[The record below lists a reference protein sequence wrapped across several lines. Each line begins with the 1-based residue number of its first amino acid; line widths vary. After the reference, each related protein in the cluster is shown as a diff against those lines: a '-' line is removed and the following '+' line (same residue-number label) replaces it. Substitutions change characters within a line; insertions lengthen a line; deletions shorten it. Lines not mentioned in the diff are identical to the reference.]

1 MKPETIVALAS
12 GAGRAGV
19 AVIRVS
25 GPQAGAV
32 LRALS
37 GADLPPPRVATLS
50 AFRDPANG
58 DMLDEGLA
66 LWFPAPAS
74 FTGEDVAELHIHGG
88 PAVIEAVINACL
100 GQPGVRPAE
109 PGEFTRRAFEN
120 GKLDLAEAEG
130 LADLVD
136 AETEGQRRQAL
147 RQAKGALSAVY
158 EGWRAKLIE
167 AAALIEAEIDF
178 PDEDLPGALARR
190 AGPILQTLA
199 DDMGAHL
206 ADHRGERIR
215 DGFRIAII
223 GPPNAGK
230 SSLLNA
236 LAKREAAIVSDIPGT
251 TRDVVEVRLV
261 LAGYPVWIADTA
273 GLREAA
279 DSIEAEGVRRA
290 LARAEEA
297 DLRIGVVEAGGE
309 PSPQLTSSLR
319 PDDLMVASKA
329 DLMQRTISPPSF
341 RTREAR
347 SGTQGQTPSASIP
360 WVPGSAS
367 GGPGMTNLVWVS
379 AITGEGIAE
388 LEALISERVT
398 EALGR
403 EEAPALTR
411 ARHRR
416 LVEEARVALLRAIPA
431 LDVGPE
437 LAAEDVRVA
446 ADQIGRLTGR
456 IDVEDLLD
464 EIFSSFCI
472 GK

>member
-1 MKPETIVALAS
+1 MKPDAPKTTIVALAS

-25 GPQAGAV
+25 GPAAGEVLQA
-32 LRALS
+32 LTDR
-37 GADLPPPRVATLS
+37 DLPKPRRATRMAFCAPDGGLS
-50 AFRDPANG
+50 
-58 DMLDEGLA
+58 LDDGIA
-66 LWFPAPAS
+66 LWFPGPAS
-74 FTGEDVAELHIHGG
+74 FTGEDVAEFHVHGG
-88 PAVIEAVINACL
+88 QAVIAAIIEAALSVA
-100 GQPGVRPAE
+100 GVRLAE

-136 AETEGQRRQAL
+136 AETEAQRRQAL
-147 RQAKGALSAVY
+147 RQRRGALSAVY
-158 EGWRAKLIE
+158 ESWRTRLIE
-167 AAALIEAEIDF
+167 AAALIETEIDF
-178 PDEDLPGALARR
+178 PDEELPEALAAR
-190 AGPILQTLA
+190 AGPVLESLA
-199 DDMGAHL
+199 ADMARHL
-206 ADHRGERIR
+206 NDSHRGERIR
-215 DGFRIAII
+215 EGYRIAII

-236 LAKREAAIVSDIPGT
+236 LARREAAIVSEMPGT

-279 DSIEAEGVRRA
+279 DAIEAEGVRRA

-297 DLRIGVVEAGGE
+297 DLRLGVVEVGAE
-309 PSPQLTSSLR
+309 VPSSLSDALR
-319 PDDLMVASKA
+319 PGDMLLRSKSDLRFPDAA
-329 DLMQRTISPPSF
+329 GDPGPRAERAAL
-341 RTREAR
+341 
-347 SGTQGQTPSASIP
+347 G
-360 WVPGSAS
+360 PGSAPLR
-367 GGPGMTNLVWVS
+367 GLAGERRIS
-379 AITGEGIAE
+379 AKTGEGLRE
-388 LEALISERVT
+388 LYALLTERVT

-411 ARHRR
+411 ARHRL
-416 LVEEARVALLRAIPA
+416 LVEEARAALERAIPA
-431 LDVGPE
+431 LSQGAE

-446 ADQIGRLTGR
+446 AHAIGRLTGR
-456 IDVEDLLD
+456 IDVEELLD

>member
-1 MKPETIVALAS
+1 MKPDTIVALAT

-19 AVIRVS
+19 AVVRLS
-25 GPQAGAV
+25 GPEAGAC
-32 LRALS
+32 LRALT
-37 GADLPPPRVATLS
+37 ARALPTPRMATREAFCDPRTGLS
-50 AFRDPANG
+50 
-58 DMLDEGLA
+58 LDDGLA
-66 LWFPAPAS
+66 LWFPGPAS

-88 PAVIEAVINACL
+88 PAVIAAIIDACL
-100 GQPGVRPAE
+100 SQPGVRPAE

-147 RQAKGALSAVY
+147 RQRRGALSGVY
-158 EGWRAKLIE
+158 EGWRARLIE

-178 PDEDLPGALARR
+178 PDEDLPGALAQR
-190 AGPILQTLA
+190 AGPILTALSA
-199 DDMGAHL
+199 DMAAHL
-206 ADHRGERIR
+206 NDAHRGERIR

-261 LAGYPVWIADTA
+261 LGGFPVWIADTA

-279 DSIEAEGVRRA
+279 DAIEAEGVRRA

-297 DLRIGVVEAGGE
+297 DLRIGVTE
-309 PSPQLTSSLR
+309 PGAPYPGALGASLK
-319 PDDLMVASKA
+319 PGDVMVGSKA
-329 DLMQRTISPPSF
+329 DLPGASFGEFGVGGIIVVATSARTG
-341 RTREAR
+341 A
-347 SGTQGQTPSASIP
+347 
-360 WVPGSAS
+360 
-367 GGPGMTNLVWVS
+367 
-379 AITGEGIAE
+379 GIAE
-388 LEALISERVT
+388 LEALLTQRVT

-403 EEAPALTR
+403 EEAPVLTR

-416 LVEEARVALLRAIPA
+416 LVEQAQAALLRAIPA
-431 LDVGPE
+431 LDSGAE

>member
-1 MKPETIVALAS
+1 MKLDTIVALAS

-19 AVIRVS
+19 AVIRLS
-25 GPQAGAV
+25 GPQAGDV
-32 LRALS
+32 LRALTDR
-37 GADLPPPRVATLS
+37 DLPKPRCATRMAFCAPDGGLS
-50 AFRDPANG
+50 
-58 DMLDEGLA
+58 LDDGLA
-66 LWFPAPAS
+66 LWFPGPHS

-88 PAVIEAVINACL
+88 PAVIAAMIDACL
-100 GQPGVRPAE
+100 GQPGVRVAD

-147 RQAKGALSAVY
+147 RQRRGALSSVY
-158 EGWRAKLIE
+158 EVWRARLIE

-178 PDEDLPGALARR
+178 PDEGLPGELSRR
-190 AGPILQTLA
+190 AGPLLRALVA
-199 DDMGAHL
+199 DMDAHL
-206 ADHRGERIR
+206 NDAHRGERIR
-215 DGFRIAII
+215 DGYRIAII

-236 LAKREAAIVSDIPGT
+236 LAQREAAIVSEIPGT

-261 LAGYPVWIADTA
+261 LAGFPVWIADTA

-279 DSIEAEGVRRA
+279 DAIEAEGVRRA

-297 DLRIGVVEAGGE
+297 DLRVLAVDFREDGSALAAQV
-309 PSPQLTSSLR
+309 LR
-319 PDDLMVASKA
+319 PGDVWLRTKFDLHEETPEERERQRRYYTA
-329 DLMQRTISPPSF
+329 DRQIIERTSPPVRPLPWPTPFSV
-341 RTREAR
+341 REE
-347 SGTQGQTPSASIP
+347 
-360 WVPGSAS
+360 
-367 GGPGMTNLVWVS
+367 GGVEILL
-379 AITGEGIAE
+379 E
-388 LEALISERVT
+388 LLSLEVAHV
-398 EALGR
+398 LGR
-403 EEAPALTR
+403 EEAPVLTR

-416 LVEEARVALLRAIPA
+416 LVEEARDALERAITA
-431 LDVGPE
+431 MDQGPE

-446 ADQIGRLTGR
+446 TTAIGRLTGR

>member
-1 MKPETIVALAS
+1 MKRDTIVALAT

-19 AVIRVS
+19 AIVRIS
-25 GPQAGAV
+25 GPHARDV
-32 LRALS
+32 LRAITAREIPS
-37 GADLPPPRVATLS
+37 PRITARR
-50 AFRDPANG
+50 AFFAPNTRVSID
-58 DMLDEGLA
+58 DGLA
-66 LWFPAPAS
+66 VFFEAPAS
-74 FTGEDVAELHIHGG
+74 FTGEDVVELHVHGG
-88 PAVIEAVINACL
+88 PAVIAAIIDACL
-100 GQPGVRPAE
+100 VQTGVRIAE

-147 RQAKGALSAVY
+147 RQVRGALSAVY
-158 EGWRAKLIE
+158 EGWRARLIE

-178 PDEDLPGALARR
+178 PDEDLPGALAQR
-190 AGPILQTLA
+190 AGPLLEALA
-199 DDMGAHL
+199 ADMARHLDDG
-206 ADHRGERIR
+206 HRGERVR

-236 LAKREAAIVSDIPGT
+236 LAQREAAIVSDIPGT

-279 DSIEAEGVRRA
+279 DAIEAEGVRRA

-297 DLRIGVVEAGGE
+297 DLRIAVVEAGADIPVE
-309 PSPQLTSSLR
+309 VQAALQ
-319 PDDLMVASKA
+319 PDDLLVRSKA
-329 DLMQRTISPPSF
+329 DKYAAHSSGEMLEISVK
-341 RTREAR
+341 TGIGLHLLETQLKAR
-347 SGTQGQTPSASIP
+347 
-360 WVPGSAS
+360 V
-367 GGPGMTNLVWVS
+367 V
-379 AITGEGIAE
+379 
-388 LEALISERVT
+388 EALE
-398 EALGR
+398 G
-403 EEAPALTR
+403 EEAPVLTR

-416 LVEEARVALLRAIPA
+416 LVEEALAAMRRAVPA
-431 LDVGPE
+431 LDAGPE
-437 LAAEDVRVA
+437 LAAEDIRA
-446 ADQIGRLTGR
+446 AAHAIGRLTGR

>member
-1 MKPETIVALAS
+1 
-12 GAGRAGV
+12 
-19 AVIRVS
+19 
-25 GPQAGAV
+25 
-32 LRALS
+32 
-37 GADLPPPRVATLS
+37 
-50 AFRDPANG
+50 
-58 DMLDEGLA
+58 
-66 LWFPAPAS
+66 
-74 FTGEDVAELHIHGG
+74 LHVHGG
-88 PAVIEAVINACL
+88 PAVIAAVIGACL
-100 GQPGVRPAE
+100 SQPGVRVAE
-109 PGEFTRRAFEN
+109 PGEYTRRAFEN

-147 RQAKGALSAVY
+147 RQRRGALSSVY
-158 EGWRAKLIE
+158 EGWRGRLIE

-178 PDEDLPGALARR
+178 PDEDLPGALAQR

-199 DDMGAHL
+199 ADMASHLDDA
-206 ADHRGERIR
+206 HRGERIR

-236 LAKREAAIVSDIPGT
+236 LAQRQAAIVSDLPGT
-251 TRDVVEVRLV
+251 TRDVVETRQVM
-261 LAGYPVWIADTA
+261 AGFPVWIADTA

-279 DSIEAEGVRRA
+279 DAIEAEGIRRA
-290 LARAEEA
+290 LERAEEA
-297 DLRIGVVEAGGE
+297 DLRLGLVEAGAE
-309 PSPQLTSSLR
+309 LPRSLR
-319 PDDLMVASKA
+319 EALQPGDVVVRSKLDLSRLGRRPVTPEVAG
-329 DLMQRTISPPSF
+329 
-341 RTREAR
+341 E
-347 SGTQGQTPSASIP
+347 
-360 WVPGSAS
+360 
-367 GGPGMTNLVWVS
+367 VWVS
-379 AITGEGIAE
+379 ALTGEGMVE
-388 LEALISERVT
+388 LAALLSDRVR

-403 EEAPALTR
+403 EEAPVLTR

-416 LVEEARVALLRAIPA
+416 LVEEARGALLRAIPA
-431 LDVGPE
+431 LDQGAE

>member
-1 MKPETIVALAS
+1 MKPDTIVALAT

-19 AVIRVS
+19 AVIRLS
-25 GPQAGAV
+25 GPAAG
-32 LRALS
+32 
-37 GADLPPPRVATLS
+37 ATLS
-50 AFRDPANG
+50 ALTARDLPKPRTATREAFCDPRTG
-58 DMLDEGLA
+58 VSLDDGLA
-66 LWFPAPAS
+66 LWFPGPHS
-74 FTGEDVAELHIHGG
+74 FTGEDVVELHIHGG
-88 PAVIEAVINACL
+88 PAVIAAVIDAAL
-100 GQPGVRPAE
+100 SQPGVRPAE
-109 PGEFTRRAFEN
+109 PGEYTRRAFEN

-147 RQAKGALSAVY
+147 RQRRGALSAVY
-158 EGWRAKLIE
+158 EGWRSRLIE

-178 PDEDLPGALARR
+178 PDEDLPGALAQR
-190 AGPILQTLA
+190 AGPILQALA
-199 DDMGAHL
+199 DDVGRHL
-206 ADHRGERIR
+206 DDAHRGERIR

-236 LAKREAAIVSDIPGT
+236 LAQREAAIVSDIPGT

-261 LAGYPVWIADTA
+261 LVGFPVWLADTA

-279 DSIEAEGVRRA
+279 DAIEAEGVRRA

-297 DLRIGVVEAGGE
+297 DLRIGVVDAG
-309 PSPQLTSSLR
+309 
-319 PDDLMVASKA
+319 A
-329 DLMQRTISPPSF
+329 D
-341 RTREAR
+341 A
-347 SGTQGQTPSASIP
+347 
-360 WVPGSAS
+360 PGSITSVLGPNDLLVRSKLDLHGPPAS
-367 GGPGMTNLVWVS
+367 RRPTPAHAGETPAVHVS
-379 AITGEGIAE
+379 ATTGEGLRE
-388 LEALISERVT
+388 LEALIAAKVT
-398 EALGR
+398 NALGR
-403 EEAPALTR
+403 EEAPVLTR

-416 LVEEARVALLRAIPA
+416 LVEEARAALLRAIPA
-431 LDVGPE
+431 LEAGPE

-456 IDVEDLLD
+456 IDVEDLLG

>member
-1 MKPETIVALAS
+1 MKPDTIVALAS

-19 AVIRVS
+19 AVIRLS
-25 GPQAGAV
+25 GPAAGAT
-32 LRALS
+32 LQALT
-37 GADLPPPRVATLS
+37 ARDLPKPRAATRE
-50 AFRDPANG
+50 AFCDPRNG
-58 DMLDEGLA
+58 QSLDDGLA
-66 LWFPAPAS
+66 LWFPGPHS
-74 FTGEDVAELHIHGG
+74 FTGEDVAELQIHGG
-88 PAVIEAVINACL
+88 PAVISAIIDACL
-100 GQPGVRPAE
+100 SQPGVRVAD
-109 PGEFTRRAFEN
+109 PGEYTRRAFEN

-147 RQAKGALSAVY
+147 RQRRGALSAVY
-158 EGWRAKLIE
+158 EGWRGRLIE

-178 PDEDLPGALARR
+178 PDEDLPGALAQR

-199 DDMGAHL
+199 DDMGQHL
-206 ADHRGERIR
+206 NDAHRGERIR

-236 LAKREAAIVSDIPGT
+236 LAQRQAAIVSDMPGT
-251 TRDVVEVRLV
+251 TRDIVEVRLV

-279 DSIEAEGVRRA
+279 DAVEAEGIRRA
-290 LARAEEA
+290 LERAEEA
-297 DLRIGVVEAGGE
+297 DLRILAVEASEDGSALAAEVLRPGDIWLRTKYDLHADSPRE
-309 PSPQLTSSLR
+309 RAAEALTRQAYADAPTYQRIVRSGPPRRLMPWPSPFSVREDVFVSMLLEMIG
-319 PDDLMVASKA
+319 LEVAH
-329 DLMQRTISPPSF
+329 
-341 RTREAR
+341 
-347 SGTQGQTPSASIP
+347 
-360 WVPGSAS
+360 V
-367 GGPGMTNLVWVS
+367 
-379 AITGEGIAE
+379 
-388 LEALISERVT
+388 
-398 EALGR
+398 LGR
-403 EEAPALTR
+403 EEAPVLTR

-416 LVEEARVALLRAIPA
+416 LVEEARAALLRAIPA
-431 LDVGPE
+431 LDRGAE

-456 IDVEDLLD
+456 IDVEDLLG

>member
-1 MKPETIVALAS
+1 MKPDTIVALAT

-19 AVIRVS
+19 AVIRLS
-25 GPQAGAV
+25 GPAAGAT
-32 LRALS
+32 LRALT
-37 GADLPPPRVATLS
+37 ARDLPKPRLATRE
-50 AFRDPANG
+50 AFCDPRSG
-58 DMLDEGLA
+58 VSLDDGLA
-66 LWFPAPAS
+66 LWFPGPHS
-74 FTGEDVAELHIHGG
+74 FTGEDVVELHVHGG
-88 PAVIEAVINACL
+88 PAVIAAVIDAAL
-100 GQPGVRPAE
+100 SQPGVRPAE
-109 PGEFTRRAFEN
+109 PGEYTRRAFEN

-147 RQAKGALSAVY
+147 RQRRGALSAVY
-158 EGWRAKLIE
+158 EGWRGRLIE

-178 PDEDLPGALARR
+178 PDEDLPGALAQR
-190 AGPILQTLA
+190 AGPLLQALA
-199 DDMGAHL
+199 DDMGRHL
-206 ADHRGERIR
+206 DDAHRGERIR

-236 LAKREAAIVSDIPGT
+236 LAQREAAIVSDIPGT

-261 LAGYPVWIADTA
+261 LAGFPVWIADTA

-279 DSIEAEGVRRA
+279 DAIEAEGVRRA

-297 DLRIGVVEAGGE
+297 DLRIGVADSAIVP
-309 PSPQLTSSLR
+309 PSAELR
-319 PDDLMVASKA
+319 SAMRPGDILVASKD
-329 DLMQRTISPPSF
+329 DLTGLHIRPVEVDGHTTLS
-341 RTREAR
+341 
-347 SGTQGQTPSASIP
+347 
-360 WVPGSAS
+360 
-367 GGPGMTNLVWVS
+367 VS
-379 AITGEGIAE
+379 AVTGDGLDE
-388 LEALISERVT
+388 LQALLVRRVSD
-398 EALGR
+398 ALGR
-403 EEAPALTR
+403 EEAPVLTR

-416 LVEEARVALLRAIPA
+416 LVEEARAALLRAIPA
-431 LDVGPE
+431 LDVGAE

-446 ADQIGRLTGR
+446 ADQVGRLTGR

>member
-1 MKPETIVALAS
+1 MKPDTIVALAS

-25 GPQAGAV
+25 GPAAGDV

-37 GADLPPPRVATLS
+37 DRDLPKPRHATRMAFCAPNGGLS
-50 AFRDPANG
+50 
-58 DMLDEGLA
+58 LDDGIA
-66 LWFPAPAS
+66 LWFPQPAS
-74 FTGEDVAELHIHGG
+74 FTGEDIAELQVHGG
-88 PAVIEAVINACL
+88 QAVIAAIIDAAL
-100 GQPGVRPAE
+100 SLDGVRLAE

-147 RQAKGALSAVY
+147 RQRRGALSALY
-158 EGWRAKLIE
+158 DSWRERLIE

-178 PDEDLPGALARR
+178 PDEELPDALAQR
-190 AGPILQTLA
+190 AGPMLGSLA
-199 DDMGAHL
+199 ADMGRHL
-206 ADHRGERIR
+206 DDAHRGERIR
-215 DGFRIAII
+215 DGYRIAII

-236 LAKREAAIVSDIPGT
+236 LAQREAAIVSEIPGT

-279 DSIEAEGVRRA
+279 DAIEAEGVRRA

-297 DLRIGVVEAGGE
+297 DLRLGVVDGA
-309 PSPQLTSSLR
+309 
-319 PDDLMVASKA
+319 A
-329 DLMQRTISPPSF
+329 
-341 RTREAR
+341 
-347 SGTQGQTPSASIP
+347 
-360 WVPGSAS
+360 AS
-367 GGPGMTNLVWVS
+367 GEALALIDRLREGDVLAITKRDLPTADGFHEAQEDYEGTGIEYPAWVS
-379 AITGEGIAE
+379 ATTGEGLAE
-388 LEALISERVT
+388 LHALLAAKVT

-403 EEAPALTR
+403 EEAPVLTR

-416 LVEEARVALLRAIPA
+416 LVEEARAALERAIPA
-431 LDVGPE
+431 LTRGPE

-446 ADQIGRLTGR
+446 AHAIGRLTGR

>member
-1 MKPETIVALAS
+1 MKPDTIVALAT

-19 AVIRVS
+19 AVIRLS
-25 GPQAGAV
+25 GPAAG
-32 LRALS
+32 
-37 GADLPPPRVATLS
+37 ATLS
-50 AFRDPANG
+50 ALTARDLPKPRTATREAFCDPRTG
-58 DMLDEGLA
+58 VSLDDGLA
-66 LWFPAPAS
+66 LWFPGPHS
-74 FTGEDVAELHIHGG
+74 FTGEDVVELHIHGG
-88 PAVIEAVINACL
+88 PAVIAAVVDAAL
-100 GQPGVRPAE
+100 SQPGVRPAE
-109 PGEFTRRAFEN
+109 PGEYTRRAFEN

-147 RQAKGALSAVY
+147 RQRRGALSAVY
-158 EGWRAKLIE
+158 EGWRGRLIE

-178 PDEDLPGALARR
+178 PDEDLPGALAQR
-190 AGPILQTLA
+190 AGPILQGLA
-199 DDMGAHL
+199 DDMGQHL
-206 ADHRGERIR
+206 NDAHRGERIR

-236 LAKREAAIVSDIPGT
+236 LAQREAAIVSDIPGT

-261 LAGYPVWIADTA
+261 LAGFPVWLADTA

-279 DSIEAEGVRRA
+279 DAIEAEGVRRA

-297 DLRIGVVEAGGE
+297 DLRIGVVEAG
-309 PSPQLTSSLR
+309 
-319 PDDLMVASKA
+319 A
-329 DLMQRTISPPSF
+329 D
-341 RTREAR
+341 A
-347 SGTQGQTPSASIP
+347 
-360 WVPGSAS
+360 PGSITSVLGPNDLLVRSKLDLHGPPAS
-367 GGPGMTNLVWVS
+367 RRPTPAHAGETPAVHVS
-379 AITGEGIAE
+379 ATTGEGLRE
-388 LEALISERVT
+388 LEALIAAKVT
-398 EALGR
+398 TALGR
-403 EEAPALTR
+403 EEAPVLTR

-416 LVEEARVALLRAIPA
+416 LVEEARAALSRAIPA

-456 IDVEDLLD
+456 IDVEDLLG

>member
-1 MKPETIVALAS
+1 MKPDTIVALAS

-19 AVIRVS
+19 AVIRLS
-25 GPQAGAV
+25 GSAAGDV
-32 LRALS
+32 LRALTNRDRS
-37 GADLPPPRVATLS
+37 KPRVATRVAFCAPESGLS
-50 AFRDPANG
+50 
-58 DMLDEGLA
+58 LDDGLV
-66 LWFPAPAS
+66 LWFPGPHS
-74 FTGEDVAELHIHGG
+74 FTGEDVAELHVHGG
-88 PAVIEAVINACL
+88 PAVIAAVIDACL
-100 GQPGVRPAE
+100 SQPGVRIAE
-109 PGEFTRRAFEN
+109 PGEYTRRAFEN

-147 RQAKGALSAVY
+147 RQRRGALSGVY
-158 EGWRAKLIE
+158 ERWRARLIE

-178 PDEDLPGALARR
+178 PDEDLPGELSRR
-190 AGPILQTLA
+190 AGPLLRALA
-199 DDMGAHL
+199 AEMHAHL
-206 ADHRGERIR
+206 NDAHRGERVR
-215 DGFRIAII
+215 DGYRVAII

-236 LAKREAAIVSDIPGT
+236 LAQREAAIVSDIPGT

-279 DSIEAEGVRRA
+279 DAIEAEGVRRA

-297 DLRIGVVEAGGE
+297 DLRIGVVDGSADTS
-309 PSPQLTSSLR
+309 PSWRGLLQPGR
-319 PDDLMVASKA
+319 DWIVINKA
-329 DLMQRTISPPSF
+329 DLSAGQASVQAAA
-341 RTREAR
+341 EAVELDTSLYR
-347 SGTQGQTPSASIP
+347 LSLTNHASAAGTNIA
-360 WVPGSAS
+360 
-367 GGPGMTNLVWVS
+367 
-379 AITGEGIAE
+379 GILAE
-388 LEALISERVT
+388 LAEDVAD
-398 EALGR
+398 ALGR
-403 EEAPALTR
+403 EEAPVLTR

-416 LVEEARVALLRAIPA
+416 LVEEARDALARAIAA
-431 LDVGPE
+431 LDQGAE

-446 ADQIGRLTGR
+446 TTAIGRLTGR

>member
-1 MKPETIVALAS
+1 MKTDTIVALAS

-19 AVIRVS
+19 AVIRLS
-25 GPQAGAV
+25 GPAAGAT
-32 LRALS
+32 LQALT
-37 GADLPPPRVATLS
+37 ARDLPKPRCATRQAFCDPRTGLS
-50 AFRDPANG
+50 
-58 DMLDEGLA
+58 LDDGLA
-66 LWFPAPAS
+66 LWFPGPHS
-74 FTGEDVAELHIHGG
+74 FTGEDVAELHVHGG
-88 PAVIEAVINACL
+88 SAVIAAVIDACL
-100 GQPGVRPAE
+100 SQPGVRVAE
-109 PGEFTRRAFEN
+109 PGEYTRRAFEN

-147 RQAKGALSAVY
+147 RQRRGALSSVY
-158 EGWRAKLIE
+158 ESWRSRLIE
-167 AAALIEAEIDF
+167 AEGLIEAEIDF
-178 PDEDLPGALARR
+178 PDEGLPGELSRR
-190 AGPILQTLA
+190 AGPLLHALA
-199 DDMGAHL
+199 ADMDAHL
-206 ADHRGERIR
+206 NDAHRGERIR
-215 DGFRIAII
+215 DGYRIAII

-279 DSIEAEGVRRA
+279 DAIEAEGVRRA

-297 DLRIGVVEAGGE
+297 DLRIAVSEPGAPYPGAVGASLKPGDIMVGSKCDLPGASFGFNVGGVTTIA
-309 PSPQLTSSLR
+309 TS
-319 PDDLMVASKA
+319 
-329 DLMQRTISPPSF
+329 
-341 RTREAR
+341 AR
-347 SGTQGQTPSASIP
+347 
-360 WVPGSAS
+360 
-367 GGPGMTNLVWVS
+367 
-379 AITGEGIAE
+379 TGEGISE
-388 LEALISERVT
+388 LAAMLEDRVA

-416 LVEEARVALLRAIPA
+416 LVEEARDALSRALA
-431 LDVGPE
+431 AMDRGPE

-446 ADQIGRLTGR
+446 ATAIGRLTGR
-456 IDVEDLLD
+456 IDVEDVLD

>member
-1 MKPETIVALAS
+1 MKPDTIVALAT

-19 AVIRVS
+19 AVIRLS
-25 GPQAGAV
+25 GPAAG
-32 LRALS
+32 
-37 GADLPPPRVATLS
+37 ATLS
-50 AFRDPANG
+50 ALTARDLPRPRLATREAFCDPRTG
-58 DMLDEGLA
+58 VSLDDGLA
-66 LWFPAPAS
+66 LWFPGPHS
-74 FTGEDVAELHIHGG
+74 FTGEDVVELHIHGG
-88 PAVIEAVINACL
+88 PAVIAAVIDAAL
-100 GQPGVRPAE
+100 SQPGVRSAE
-109 PGEFTRRAFEN
+109 PGEYTRRAFEN

-147 RQAKGALSAVY
+147 RQRRGALSAVY
-158 EGWRAKLIE
+158 EGWRGPLIE

-178 PDEDLPGALARR
+178 PDEDLPGALAQR
-190 AGPILQTLA
+190 AGPILRALA
-199 DDMGAHL
+199 DDMGRHL
-206 ADHRGERIR
+206 DDAHRGERIR

-236 LAKREAAIVSDIPGT
+236 LAQREAAIVSDIPGT

-261 LAGYPVWIADTA
+261 LGGYPVWIADTA

-279 DSIEAEGVRRA
+279 DAIEAEGVRRA
-290 LARAEEA
+290 LARADEA
-297 DLRIGVVEAGGE
+297 DLRIGVVEAGTE
-309 PSPQLTSSLR
+309 APASLTAALKPEDVLIR
-319 PDDLMVASKA
+319 SKA
-329 DLMQRTISPPSF
+329 DLVR
-341 RTREAR
+341 
-347 SGTQGQTPSASIP
+347 QTAEY
-360 WVPGSAS
+360 GSL
-367 GGPGMTNLVWVS
+367 GVS
-379 AITGEGIAE
+379 ALTGEAIPE
-388 LEALISERVT
+388 LMSLLTRRVT

-403 EEAPALTR
+403 EEAPVLTR

-416 LVEEARVALLRAIPA
+416 LVEEARAALLRAIPA
-431 LDVGPE
+431 LEVGAE

>member
-1 MKPETIVALAS
+1 MKPDTIVALAT

-19 AVIRVS
+19 AVVR
-25 GPQAGAV
+25 
-32 LRALS
+32 LS
-37 GADLPPPRVATLS
+37 GSAAGATLS
-50 AFRDPANG
+50 ALTARDLPKPRLATREAFCDPRTG
-58 DMLDEGLA
+58 VSLDDGLA
-66 LWFPAPAS
+66 LWFPGPHS
-74 FTGEDVAELHIHGG
+74 FTGEDVVELHIHGG
-88 PAVIEAVINACL
+88 PAVIAAVIDAAL
-100 GQPGVRPAE
+100 SQPGVRPAD
-109 PGEFTRRAFEN
+109 PGDFTRRAFEN

-147 RQAKGALSAVY
+147 RQRRGALSAVY

-178 PDEDLPGALARR
+178 PDEDLPGALAQR
-190 AGPILQTLA
+190 AGPILRSLA
-199 DDMGAHL
+199 DDMGRHL
-206 ADHRGERIR
+206 DDAHRGERIR
-215 DGFRIAII
+215 DGYRIAII

-236 LAKREAAIVSDIPGT
+236 LAQREAAIVSDIPGT

-279 DSIEAEGVRRA
+279 DAIEAEGVRRA
-290 LARAEEA
+290 LARAEGA
-297 DLRIGVVEAGGE
+297 DLRIGVVEA
-309 PSPQLTSSLR
+309 
-319 PDDLMVASKA
+319 AA
-329 DLMQRTISPPSF
+329 D
-341 RTREAR
+341 
-347 SGTQGQTPSASIP
+347 
-360 WVPGSAS
+360 VPGSVSAMLGSGDLLVRSKVDLGPPAPPPAS
-367 GGPGMTNLVWVS
+367 TDDAGEAPAVRVS
-379 AITGEGIAE
+379 AITGVGLPA
-388 LEALISERVT
+388 LEALLAQRVT

-403 EEAPALTR
+403 EEAPVLTR

-416 LVEEARVALLRAIPA
+416 LVEEARAALQRAIPA
-431 LDVGPE
+431 LDEGAE

-456 IDVEDLLD
+456 IDVEDLLG

>member
-1 MKPETIVALAS
+1 MKPDTIVALAS

-19 AVIRVS
+19 AVIRLS
-25 GPQAGAV
+25 GPAAGVV
-32 LRALS
+32 LGALT
-37 GADLPPPRVATLS
+37 ARDLPKPRVATREAFCDPRTGLS
-50 AFRDPANG
+50 
-58 DMLDEGLA
+58 LDDGLA
-66 LWFPAPAS
+66 LWFPGPHS

-88 PAVIEAVINACL
+88 PAVIAAVIDACL
-100 GQPGVRPAE
+100 SQPGVRVAE
-109 PGEFTRRAFEN
+109 PGEYTRRAFEN

-147 RQAKGALSAVY
+147 RQRRGALSALY
-158 EGWRAKLIE
+158 EGWRGKLIE

-178 PDEDLPGALARR
+178 PDEDLPGALSRR
-190 AGPILQTLA
+190 AGPILQALA
-199 DDMGAHL
+199 ENMAGHLDDA
-206 ADHRGERIR
+206 HRGERIR

-236 LAKREAAIVSDIPGT
+236 LAQREAAIVSEIPGT

-273 GLREAA
+273 GLRVAA
-279 DSIEAEGVRRA
+279 DAIEAEGVRRA

-297 DLRIGVVEAGGE
+297 DLRIAVVEIGHDI
-309 PSPQLTSSLR
+309 P
-319 PDDLMVASKA
+319 PDLEAAIREGDLLVRSKA
-329 DLMQRTISPPSF
+329 DRVAAHS
-341 RTREAR
+341 
-347 SGTQGQTPSASIP
+347 SGD
-360 WVPGSAS
+360 
-367 GGPGMTNLVWVS
+367 MLEVS
-379 AITGEGIAE
+379 ALTGIGLRLLHTQIE
-388 LEALISERVT
+388 ERVA
-398 EALGR
+398 EALGH
-403 EEAPALTR
+403 EEAPVLTR

-416 LVEEARVALLRAIPA
+416 LVEEARAALLRALPA
-431 LDVGPE
+431 LDQGPE
-437 LAAEDVRVA
+437 LAAEDARVA

>member
-1 MKPETIVALAS
+1 MKPDTIVALAS

-25 GPQAGAV
+25 GAASGEV

-37 GADLPPPRVATLS
+37 DRDLPKPRHATRMAFCAPNSGLS
-50 AFRDPANG
+50 
-58 DMLDEGLA
+58 LDDGIA
-66 LWFPAPAS
+66 LWFPGPAS
-74 FTGEDVAELHIHGG
+74 FTGEDVAELHVHGG
-88 PAVIEAVINACL
+88 PAVVAVIIDAAL
-100 GQPGVRPAE
+100 SVQGVRLAE

-147 RQAKGALSAVY
+147 RQRRGALSAVY
-158 EGWRAKLIE
+158 DDWRERLIE

-178 PDEDLPGALARR
+178 PDEELPDALAQR
-190 AGPILQTLA
+190 AGPLLA
-199 DDMGAHL
+199 SLAADMGRHL
-206 ADHRGERIR
+206 DDAHRGERIR
-215 DGFRIAII
+215 DGYRIAII

-236 LAKREAAIVSDIPGT
+236 LARREAAIVSDIPGT

-261 LAGYPVWIADTA
+261 LGGYPVWIADTA

-279 DSIEAEGVRRA
+279 DAIEAEGVRRA

-297 DLRIGVVEAGGE
+297 DLRLGVIEAGTEAPASLKGA
-309 PSPQLTSSLR
+309 LR
-319 PDDLMVASKA
+319 PADLLIQTKA
-329 DLMQRTISPPSF
+329 DLLRATAAYGEYGAF
-341 RTREAR
+341 
-347 SGTQGQTPSASIP
+347 G
-360 WVPGSAS
+360 
-367 GGPGMTNLVWVS
+367 VS
-379 AITGEGIAE
+379 ALTGEAMPE
-388 LEALISERVT
+388 LLSLLTRRVT

-403 EEAPALTR
+403 EEAPVLTR

-416 LVEEARVALLRAIPA
+416 LVQEARTALERAIPT
-431 LDVGPE
+431 LSHGSE

-446 ADQIGRLTGR
+446 TTAIGRLTGR

>member
-1 MKPETIVALAS
+1 MKQGTIVALAS

-25 GPQAGAV
+25 GPNAGAV
-32 LRALS
+32 LAALTGRAL
-37 GADLPPPRVATLS
+37 PPRLATLAALRSS
-50 AFRDPANG
+50 ADG
-58 DMLDEGLA
+58 EELDQALV

-74 FTGEDVAELHIHGG
+74 FTGEDVAELHVHGG
-88 PAVIEAVINACL
+88 PAVIEAVIDACL
-100 GQPGVRPAE
+100 KAATVRPAE

-130 LADLVD
+130 LADLVE

-147 RQAKGALSAVY
+147 RQAKGELSAIY
-158 EGWRAKLIE
+158 EGWRAQLIE

-190 AGPILQTLA
+190 AGPILEALA
-199 DDMGAHL
+199 ADMARHL
-206 ADHRGERIR
+206 ADHRGERVR
-215 DGFRIAII
+215 EGYRIAII

-279 DSIEAEGVRRA
+279 DAIEAEGVRRA

-297 DLRIGVVEAGGE
+297 DLRIAVVDGSKDAF
-309 PSPQLTSSLR
+309 PSLR
-319 PDDLMVASKA
+319 DVLRPGVDWIIVNKA
-329 DLMQRTISPPSF
+329 DL
-341 RTREAR
+341 
-347 SGTQGQTPSASIP
+347 SA
-360 WVPGSAS
+360 GKAS
-367 GGPGMTNLVWVS
+367 DL
-379 AITGEGIAE
+379 AQ
-388 LEALISERVT
+388 T
-398 EALGR
+398 EALEMDACLYRVSLTNPDPAYVAGIASELEGEVHDALSR

-416 LVEEARVALLRAIPA
+416 LVEEAGAALVRALPNLA
-431 LDVGPE
+431 DAPE
-437 LAAEDVRVA
+437 LSAEDVRLA
-446 ADQIGRLTGR
+446 AFAIGCLTGR
-456 IDVEDLLD
+456 INVEDLLD